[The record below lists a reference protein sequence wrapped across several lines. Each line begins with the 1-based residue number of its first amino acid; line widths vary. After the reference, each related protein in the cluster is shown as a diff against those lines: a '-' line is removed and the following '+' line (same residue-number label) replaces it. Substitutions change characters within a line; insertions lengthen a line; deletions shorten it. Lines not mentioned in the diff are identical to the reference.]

1 MGAGAIRK
9 FLHRAC
15 FFGWF
20 LIPCW
25 GLTGCFGTATPPP
38 PVSTRTATPNPAA
51 TQGIP
56 KPDAAAKAPPSKS
69 KLRQF
74 YVSEKYSPEER
85 AAVDDMVD
93 QVLSSYSEVEKRQAA
108 AEVLAYHHVV
118 YHTTEYH
125 DLNRNHALIRRYEA
139 KLKKLCDFHQV
150 PFLAVLGITAW
161 ENSGSQTKISWADA
175 AGLGQMTWGAV
186 DTAHA
191 YSAKQADEYYTQAKF
206 FKQVA
211 ATNKDPEAKR
221 KAIQYQALA
230 ERYDLVKRHRQL
242 AHAAGVEDERLVPD
256 ANLEDAVLFF
266 KFLLD
271 KYGGRVDIAISAYH
285 NGLQN
290 NDDILFDYLTRR
302 DPGLN
307 RPTPDSRTSFLA
319 ALGTHNVNFLTLW
332 NDLRCRQMLN
342 GLRTMDGEITNHI
355 NRSQALVDE
364 SDIYLWKV
372 LGGLS
377 GYLAGPEFTRSTVAH
392 YDANRDF
399 VEVAGLTSH
408 LTVQDFREGVRKLE
422 LVRVTAPVSD
432 QGIGGG
438 ARKGTDPQLFSF
450 YITPELDGYLWSL
463 TSRLREATGRKDF
476 RLPVSR
482 LSLAHLTAAGKQS
495 YDWRDELHLKGV
507 AAEFPLSQLDNQA
520 RASLRACVESDYLM
534 DRIYK
539 VELEGGRLRICLN
552 PRWGEDFLAVR
563 ERNLTAGM
571 ATTPPKGN

>member
-1 MGAGAIRK
+1 MSAGGIK
-9 FLHRAC
+9 KTLHRAC
-15 FFGWF
+15 FFGWL

-38 PVSTRTATPNPAA
+38 PVATRSATPNPAA

-56 KPDAAAKAPPSKS
+56 KPSAQVPPSRS

-74 YVSEKYSPEER
+74 YVTEKYSPEER

-93 QVLSSYSEVEKRQAA
+93 QLLTNYSEEEKRQAA
-108 AEVLAYHHVV
+108 AEILSFHHVV

-125 DLNRNHALIRRYEA
+125 DLNRNHSLIRRYEGQ
-139 KLKKLCDFHQV
+139 LKKLCDFHQV
-150 PFLAVLGITAW
+150 PYLAVLGITSW
-161 ENSGSQTKISWADA
+161 ENSGSMAKISWADA

-191 YSAKQADEYYTQAKF
+191 YSQKQADEYYTQAKF

-211 ATNKDPEAKR
+211 ASNKDPEAKK
-221 KAIQYQALA
+221 KANQFMALA

-242 AHAAGVEDERLVPD
+242 AHQAGVEDERLVPE

-271 KYGGRVDIAISAYH
+271 RYGGRVDLAISAYH

-290 NDDILFDYLTRR
+290 DDDILFDYLARR
-302 DPGLN
+302 DPNLSRPSGDN
-307 RPTPDSRTSFLA
+307 RVNFLA
-319 ALGTHNVNFLTLW
+319 ALGDNNVNYLSLW

-342 GLRTMDGEITNHI
+342 GLRTMDGEITNNS

-364 SDIYLWKV
+364 SDIYVWKV
-372 LGGLS
+372 LGSLAAF
-377 GYLAGPEFTRSTVAH
+377 LAGPEYTRSTVAH

-399 VEVAGLTSH
+399 VEVAGINTH
-408 LTVQDFREGVRKLE
+408 LTVEDFREGVRKSE
-422 LVRVTAPVSD
+422 LVRVTAPVAD
-432 QGIGGG
+432 QGIGGAAKRG
-438 ARKGTDPQLFSF
+438 SDPRLFSF

-463 TSRLREATGRKDF
+463 TLRMREATGKQDF

-482 LSLAHLTAAGKQS
+482 LSLAHLTATGKQS
-495 YDWRDELHLKGV
+495 FDWRDEIHLKGV
-507 AAEFPLSQLDNQA
+507 AAEFQVTGLDEST
-520 RASLRACVESDYLM
+520 RAALRQCLESDYLM
-534 DRIYK
+534 DRVYK
-539 VELEGGRLRICLN
+539 VELEGGRIRICLN

-563 ERNLTAGM
+563 ERNLTAQKPSQ
-571 ATTPPKGN
+571 TKGN